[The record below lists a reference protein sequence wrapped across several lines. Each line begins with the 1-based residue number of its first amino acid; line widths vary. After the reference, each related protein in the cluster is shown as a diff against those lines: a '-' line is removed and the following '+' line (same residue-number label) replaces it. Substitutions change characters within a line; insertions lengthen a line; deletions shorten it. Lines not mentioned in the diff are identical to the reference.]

1 MKKSIKLLVILSI
14 SIALCCLVVIRLY
27 STTKEKVY
35 KRHPI
40 RPVDFPEI
48 LIAPEWA
55 VSLNHSTPSNTQRM
69 PNTYGLTF
77 IVHTP
82 FPSEDTRNFIK
93 EHLSSK
99 GWHRLNFHLLNPQ
112 VPISLGPLG
121 LEWPKRKGEKKEWP
135 IYWMEDWLSK
145 NEESISV
152 NCAYGRLNK
161 NEPNLF
167 ELDLNILN
175 VTLTYHERNSWV
187 RSDIAR
193 YKQLHPEEFDESNDA
208 NKPPSE

>member
-1 MKKSIKLLVILSI
+1 MKKSIKFVVILTA
-14 SIALCCLVVIRLY
+14 SIAVVISLY
-27 STTKEKVY
+27 LIKKEKVY

-55 VSLNHSTPSNTQRM
+55 VSLNHSTPSNTRRV
-69 PNTYGLTF
+69 PDTYGLNF
-77 IVHTP
+77 IVHDP

-99 GWHRLNFHLLNPQ
+99 GWLRLNYHLQNPQ
-112 VPISLGPLG
+112 VPLSLGPLG
-121 LEWPKRKGEKKEWP
+121 LKWPKRKGENKEWP

-145 NEESISV
+145 DDESIKV
-152 NCAYGRLNK
+152 ICAYGRLNK
-161 NEPNLF
+161 NEPNSF

-175 VTLTYHERNSWV
+175 VNFAYFGRESWMSGV
-187 RSDIAR
+187 ISK
-193 YKQLHPEEFDESNDA
+193 YKELHPEEFDESNDA
-208 NKPPSE
+208 NEPHSD